1 MTDSAALEYNPA
13 YAHRYLIALG
23 VILGAVMELID
34 TSIVNVA
41 LADMS
46 ANLGVTIDEIT
57 WVVIGYILSA
67 VIVLPMTGWLAAYFG
82 RRRYFLA
89 SVVIFTVSSFFCG
102 TSGTL
107 GALVFWR
114 LMQGLGGGALIAT
127 AQAILFDAFPP
138 HQKTVAAAIFGLG
151 MIVGP
156 AIGPTLGGIIVT
168 HYSWPWIF
176 FINVPVGMLSFFVVS
191 LFVHDHVEIRKPG
204 RIDVVGV
211 GLLAIG
217 IGSLQFVLERGEHY
231 EWFDSRLITALTV
244 TAVVGLVSMIV
255 WELHVDEPI
264 LDLRVLKDRSLAAGS
279 LFAFALG
286 AGLYGSIF
294 AEPLFMQQILH
305 YDAETA
311 GLLLLSG
318 AVASAAMMV
327 PMARF
332 GDRIDVRWS
341 IAAGALLLAYSMW
354 LHSHLTAGVPESYWH
369 WLIIT
374 RGAAL
379 GMIFVP
385 LTASAVAGLRGRALG
400 HGSAIFNLT
409 RQLGGSLGLSLLA
422 TYLTRDVAVN
432 RAVLV
437 SHASRTGIGTYLRL
451 QAMER
456 AFVARG
462 SNLFTAKRQ
471 ALAALDRIING
482 QAYVIAFEHV
492 FLWVGV
498 AILAA
503 LPLVPLLRRP
513 GSTQMGGH

>member
-1 MTDSAALEYNPA
+1 MSQPAAGAEYDP

-41 LADMS
+41 ISDMS

-57 WVVIGYILSA
+57 WVVVGYILSA
-67 VIVLPMTGWLAAYFG
+67 VIVLPMTGWLASYFG
-82 RRRYFLA
+82 RRRYFLT
-89 SVVIFTVSSFFCG
+89 SVAIFTVASFFCG
-102 TSGTL
+102 TSRTL
-107 GALVFWR
+107 GELVFWR
-114 LMQGLGGGALIAT
+114 LAQGLGGGALIAT

-138 HQKTVAAAIFGLG
+138 HQKTTAAAIFGLG

-176 FINVPVGMLSFFVVS
+176 FINLPVGILSFFVVS
-191 LFVHDHVEIRKPG
+191 MFVHDHIELRKPG
-204 RIDVVGV
+204 RIDLVGIA
-211 GLLAIG
+211 LLAVG

-231 EWFDSRLITALTV
+231 DWFDSRLIVALTV
-244 TAVVGLVSMIV
+244 TAVACLLSMIA

-318 AVASAAMMV
+318 AVASAAMMM

-341 IAAGALLLAYSMW
+341 IAAGSLLLAYSMW
-354 LHSHLTAGVPESYWH
+354 MHSHLTAGVAESTWH
-369 WLIIT
+369 WLIVT

-400 HGSAIFNLT
+400 HGSAVFNLT

-422 TYLTRDVAVN
+422 TYLTRDAAQN
-432 RAVLV
+432 RADLV
-437 SHASRTGIGTYLRL
+437 THATSTGYGTYLRL
-451 QAMER
+451 QAMQR
-456 AFVARG
+456 AFMARG
-462 SNLFTAKRQ
+462 SDFFTARQQ
-471 ALAALDRIING
+471 ALAALDGVVNL
-482 QAYVIAFEHV
+482 QSYVIAFEHV

-513 GSTQMGGH
+513 GHTGVGGH

>member
-1 MTDSAALEYNPA
+1 MTQPA
-13 YAHRYLIALG
+13 VRENYDVYAHRYLIALG

-41 LADMS
+41 IADMS

-57 WVVIGYILSA
+57 WVVVGYILSS
-67 VIVLPMTGWLAAYFG
+67 VIILPMTGWFAAYFG
-82 RRRYFLA
+82 RRRYFLT
-89 SVVIFTVSSFFCG
+89 SVAIFTVASFFCG
-102 TSGTL
+102 TSHTL
-107 GALVFWR
+107 GELVFWR
-114 LMQGLGGGALIAT
+114 LTQGVGGGALIAT

-138 HQKTVAAAIFGLG
+138 HQKTLAAAIFGLG

-176 FINVPVGMLSFFVVS
+176 FINVPVGILSFFVVS
-191 LFVHDHVEIRKPG
+191 LYVHDHIEIKKPG
-204 RIDVVGV
+204 RIDITGIA
-211 GLLAIG
+211 LLAIG

-231 EWFDSRLITALTV
+231 DWFDSRLIIGLTV
-244 TAVVGLVSMIV
+244 TAVVGLVAMVI
-255 WELHVDEPI
+255 WEFNVDEPI
-264 LDLRVLKDRSLAAGS
+264 LDLHVLKDRSLAAGS

-318 AVASAAMMV
+318 AVASAAMMM
-327 PMARF
+327 PMARW

-341 IAAGALLLAYSMW
+341 IAAGSVLLAYSMW
-354 LHSHLTAGVPESYWH
+354 MHAHLTAGVAESTWH

-422 TYLTRDVAVN
+422 TYLTRDAAEN

-437 SHASRTGIGTYLRL
+437 THASRTGIGTYLRL
-451 QAMER
+451 QEMTR

-462 SNLFTAKRQ
+462 SDLFTAKKQ
-471 ALAALDRIING
+471 ALAALDGIINL

-513 GSTQMGGH
+513 GHTGMGGH

>member
-1 MTDSAALEYNPA
+1 MPDQDLHHQNPA

-46 ANLGVTIDEIT
+46 ANLGVTIDEIA

-67 VIVLPMTGWLAAYFG
+67 VIILPMTGWLAAYFG
-82 RRRYFLA
+82 RRRYFLT
-89 SVVIFTVSSFFCG
+89 SVAIFTVASVFCG
-102 TSGTL
+102 TAGSL

-114 LMQGLGGGALIAT
+114 LVQGLGGGALIAT

-138 HQKTVAAAIFGLG
+138 NQKTVAAAIFGLG

-156 AIGPTLGGIIVT
+156 AIGPTMGGIIVT

-217 IGSLQFVLERGEHY
+217 IGSLQFVLERGEY
-231 EWFDSRLITALTV
+231 YDWFDSRLIITLTV
-244 TAVVGLVSMIV
+244 AAVVGILAMLW

-264 LDLRVLKDRSLAAGS
+264 LELRVLKDRSLAAGS

-318 AVASAAMMV
+318 AIASAVMMV

-341 IAAGALLLAYSMW
+341 IAVGALLLAYSMW
-354 LHSHLTAGVPESYWH
+354 LHSHLTAQVAEANWH

-385 LTASAVAGLRGRALG
+385 LTASAVASLRGRDLG

-432 RAVLV
+432 RATLV
-437 SHASRTGIGTYLRL
+437 GEASRTSPTTYYRL
-451 QAMER
+451 QAMQH

-462 SNLFTAKRQ
+462 SDPFTAKRQ
-471 ALAALDRIING
+471 ALTALNRIVDG

-492 FLWVGV
+492 FLYVGI

-513 GSTQMGGH
+513 GSTAMGGH

>member
-1 MTDSAALEYNPA
+1 MTQPPVHDQNSA

-46 ANLGVTIDEIT
+46 ANLGVTIDQIT
-57 WVVIGYILSA
+57 WVVVGYILSA

-82 RRRYFLA
+82 RRRYFLG
-89 SVVIFTVSSFFCG
+89 SVAVFTVSSFFCG
-102 TSGTL
+102 TAGSL
-107 GALVFWR
+107 GVLVFWR
-114 LMQGLGGGALIAT
+114 LMQGVGGGALIAT

-138 HQKTVAAAIFGLG
+138 NQKTVAAAIFGLG

-176 FINVPVGMLSFFVVS
+176 FINLPVGMLSFFVVS
-191 LFVHDHVEIRKPG
+191 LFVHDYVEIRKPG
-204 RIDVVGV
+204 RIDVMGIA
-211 GLLAIG
+211 LLAIG
-217 IGSLQFVLERGEHY
+217 IGSLQFVLERGQHY
-231 EWFDSRLITALTV
+231 DWFNSRLIIGLTM
-244 TAVVGLVSMIV
+244 TAVVGIISMIV
-255 WELHVDEPI
+255 WELHTDEPI
-264 LDLRVLKDRSLAAGS
+264 LELRVLRDRSLAAGS

-318 AVASAAMMV
+318 AIASAVMMI
-327 PMARF
+327 PLARF
-332 GDRIDVRWS
+332 GDRIDVRWL
-341 IAAGALLLAYSMW
+341 IAAGAVLLAYSMW
-354 LHSHLTAGVPESYWH
+354 LHAHLTAGVAEGTWH

-409 RQLGGSLGLSLLA
+409 RQLGGSLGLSMLA
-422 TYLTRDVAVN
+422 AYLTRDAAIN

-437 SHASRTGIGTYLRL
+437 THASATGFGTRLRL
-451 QAMER
+451 QALER
-456 AFVARG
+456 GFVSHG
-462 SNLFTAKRQ
+462 SDLFTAKQQ
-471 ALAALDRIING
+471 ALAALDGIINQ

-503 LPLVPLLRRP
+503 LPLVPMLRRP
-513 GSTQMGGH
+513 DQVAAGGH

>member
-1 MTDSAALEYNPA
+1 MPRPAVYDQNSA

-41 LADMS
+41 IADMS

-57 WVVIGYILSA
+57 WVVVGYILSA
-67 VIVLPMTGWLAAYFG
+67 VIVLPMTGWLASYFG
-82 RRRYFLA
+82 RRRYFLT
-89 SVVIFTVSSFFCG
+89 SVAIFTVASFFCG
-102 TSGTL
+102 TAHSL
-107 GALVFWR
+107 NVLVFWR
-114 LMQGLGGGALIAT
+114 LMQGVGGGALIAT

-138 HQKTVAAAIFGLG
+138 NQKTVAAAIFGLG

-176 FINVPVGMLSFFVVS
+176 FINIPVGILSFIVVS
-191 LFVHDHVEIRKPG
+191 LFVHDHVEMKKPG
-204 RIDVVGV
+204 RIDLTGIA
-211 GLLAIG
+211 LLAIG
-217 IGSLQFVLERGEHY
+217 IGSLQFVLERGEY
-231 EWFDSRLITALTV
+231 YDWFDSRRIIALTV
-244 TAVVGLVSMIV
+244 TAVVGLVSMII

-264 LDLRVLKDRSLAAGS
+264 LDLRVLKDRSLAAAS

-318 AVASAAMMV
+318 AVASAAMML

-332 GDRIDVRWS
+332 GDRVDVRWS

-354 LHSHLTAGVPESYWH
+354 LHSHLTAGVSESTWH

-422 TYLTRDVAVN
+422 TYLTRDAAVN

-437 SHASRTGIGTYLRL
+437 THASRTGFGTYMRL
-451 QAMER
+451 HEMTQA
-456 AFVARG
+456 FIARG
-462 SNLFTAKRQ
+462 SDLFTAKQQ
-471 ALAALDRIING
+471 ALAALNGIINQ

-513 GSTQMGGH
+513 GHTGMGGH